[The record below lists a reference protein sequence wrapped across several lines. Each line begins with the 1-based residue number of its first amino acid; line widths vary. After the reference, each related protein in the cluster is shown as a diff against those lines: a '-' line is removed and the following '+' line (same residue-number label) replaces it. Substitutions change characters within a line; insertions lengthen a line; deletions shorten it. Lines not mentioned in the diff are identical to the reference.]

1 MDLGTE
7 SSKYPGDVTQGTS
20 EEAPSNLPT
29 VLIACGA
36 VGGAVLVAL
45 TIAVCRYCLGRRKG
59 IKSEVRGDYGEGENF
74 DINVHTLSDIPED
87 AVPTLVLSGGQLGV
101 PDQSTQRRVSFQG
114 VDLLDDDDSPLR
126 RDSNKRRRYTE
137 GDFHHLKKARL
148 NKTLG
153 LPAILK
159 SASVDSPRPARET
172 YPLLTITH
180 ADEMA
185 DEAESPKE
193 TDTESPGPD
202 SRRSDR
208 RKSSEVSV
216 PVEVHRGSEPSKQE
230 GSGEQSAVRQ
240 FFRKL
245 QKHASLDAVLP
256 SQQKIQQWKTSRPW
270 KSFDCQVLSSHP
282 RPLLRQR
289 AVSDPVERDP
299 GKPDFTLDRKNK
311 NSSSRF
317 QSTGNFQALAGA
329 EDLTPVQS
337 QQAENKT
344 ASLSAPDNKDLSRHI
359 WHLRTTLELD
369 TDVSSQHGA
378 ESPNGDNLSSPEQE
392 GSEGKVVG
400 CVSPAAAAS
409 APQGPA
415 ARPRSP
421 RRPLSR
427 QASEER
433 ETEGGGGGGE
443 DPPSPNTRLLMM
455 QSDSGYVSIEK
466 QPKLVHQKEGIR
478 FTFDEEDLES
488 MAAVREVPTTFAT
501 ATSPRVTV
509 QDFSQDQEK
518 QQEQEQSEP
527 SQEKQQEQGQSEL
540 SPVPLSPKSAAERRK
555 SFTSEGKTEPVPMDL
570 EASAEGN
577 SGHRPASP
585 SKQLVVK
592 GKFRLA
598 SAKERYEYP
607 RRDYSIDEKTD
618 AIFNEFL
625 RQDVMFEDTL
635 SVRSRR
641 RHHRKRHSESLSE
654 QANHHSAH
662 AHNRSPERHRLPI
675 SGSNTLPHD
684 KSKNKGIMRRLVPDN
699 HDRSMHKVV
708 TERTDDRVSV
718 ESGSI
723 LPRRATSPN
732 TTTTSSEKTDTGRNT
747 L

>member
-29 VLIACGA
+29 VLIAVGA
-36 VGGAVLVAL
+36 VGGAVLVVL

-59 IKSEVRGDYGEGENF
+59 LKSEVRGDYGEGENF

-185 DEAESPKE
+185 DEPESPKE

-216 PVEVHRGSEPSKQE
+216 PVEVHRGSEPSKE

-299 GKPDFTLDRKNK
+299 GKHDFTLDRKTK
-311 NSSSRF
+311 NSPGRF
-317 QSTGNFQALAGA
+317 QSTESFQTVVGA
-329 EDLTPVQS
+329 EDITAGQNQKV
-337 QQAENKT
+337 ENRT
-344 ASLSAPDNKDLSRHI
+344 TSLSTPDNKDLSRHI
-359 WHLRTTLELD
+359 WQLRTTLELD
-369 TDVSSQHGA
+369 TASQHSA

-392 GSEGKVVG
+392 GAEGRKG
-400 CVSPAAAAS
+400 TEMGGVSPAVATAS
-409 APQGPA
+409 AEPGPA
-415 ARPRSP
+415 GPRSS
-421 RRPLSR
+421 RRPFSR

-433 ETEGGGGGGE
+433 ETEGGGGE

-455 QSDSGYVSIEK
+455 QADSGYVSIEK

-478 FTFDEEDLES
+478 FTFDDEDLES
-488 MAAVREVPTTFAT
+488 MAAVPEVPITSPTV
-501 ATSPRVTV
+501 TSPRVTV
-509 QDFSQDQEK
+509 QDFSQEQEK
-518 QQEQEQSEP
+518 QQEH
-527 SQEKQQEQGQSEL
+527 GQAQL

-555 SFTSEGKTEPVPMDL
+555 SFTSDGKAEPVLMEL

-577 SGHRPASP
+577 SSHRPASP

-618 AIFNEFL
+618 AVFNEFL

-654 QANHHSAH
+654 QANHSAQ
-662 AHNRSPERHRLPI
+662 NRSPERHRLPI

-718 ESGSI
+718 ESGNI

-732 TTTTSSEKTDTGRNT
+732 TSTSSEKTDTGRNT

>member
-7 SSKYPGDVTQGTS
+7 SSKSPGDVTQGTS

-36 VGGAVLVAL
+36 VGGAVLVVL

-59 IKSEVRGDYGEGENF
+59 LKSDVRGDYGEGENF

-185 DEAESPKE
+185 DEPESPKE

-202 SRRSDR
+202 SCRSDR

-216 PVEVHRGSEPSKQE
+216 PVEVHRGSEPSKE

-256 SQQKIQQWKTSRPW
+256 SQQKIQQWKTCRPW

-299 GKPDFTLDRKNK
+299 GKTDIELGRKAR
-311 NSSSRF
+311 NSSGRF
-317 QSTGNFQALAGA
+317 QSTGSFQAVAGA
-329 EDLTPVQS
+329 EDITAVQS
-337 QQAENKT
+337 PQAEST
-344 ASLSAPDNKDLSRHI
+344 ATSHSAPDNKDLSRHI

-369 TDVSSQHGA
+369 TVSQHGA
-378 ESPNGDNLSSPEQE
+378 ESPNEDNLSSPEQE
-392 GSEGKVVG
+392 GPVG
-400 CVSPAAAAS
+400 TGTGGDASAATAS
-409 APQGPA
+409 APQGPV
-415 ARPRSP
+415 RPRSP

-478 FTFDEEDLES
+478 FTFDDEDVEA
-488 MAAVREVPTTFAT
+488 MAAVRIPEVPKRSPS

-509 QDFSQDQEK
+509 QDFSHDREK
-518 QQEQEQSEP
+518 QHEQVQP
-527 SQEKQQEQGQSEL
+527 EL

-555 SFTSEGKTEPVPMDL
+555 SFTSEGKTEPVLM
-570 EASAEGN
+570 EMETSAEGN

-654 QANHHSAH
+654 QANHSAQTG
-662 AHNRSPERHRLPI
+662 RSPERHRLPI

-718 ESGSI
+718 ESGTI
-723 LPRRATSPN
+723 LPRRAPSPN
-732 TTTTSSEKTDTGRNT
+732 TTTTSEKTDTGRNT